1 MSRKIMTAF
10 VAVFLVFACSF
21 GVFAEEFDPD
31 RTGSITLT
39 LIGQNQKEP
48 IAGAGLR
55 VYHVA
60 SLEAGEDGTL
70 RYTYTEDFE
79 QMDVPLDD
87 ASLPAKLAAF
97 VSEHPIPFLT
107 ATTDEESTA
116 RWDSL
121 PLGLYY
127 VEQAGAVAGFAPC
140 TPFLVTLP
148 QETDGGYVYDVN
160 ASPKTD
166 VERLTAITI
175 RKVWNTDESTKIPE
189 QVTVQLLR
197 DGAVI
202 ETAVLNEQNNWQ
214 VTYQDLPESDG
225 YSIKEVN
232 VPQGFTATYHRNGYV
247 FTVTNTATLAQ
258 TGQLVW
264 PIPVLAVSGMLLL
277 AVGTVLLQKK
287 REPNA

>member
-1 MSRKIMTAF
+1 MSRKIITAC

-21 GVFAEEFDPD
+21 GVFAAEFDPAA
-31 RTGSITLT
+31 TGSISVT
-39 LIGQNQKEP
+39 LIEQNRQQP
-48 IAGAGLR
+48 IAGAVLR
-55 VYHVA
+55 VYYVA
-60 SLEAGEDGTL
+60 AVAAEADGAL
-70 RYTYTEDFE
+70 LYAYTEDFE

-97 VSEHPIPFLT
+97 VSEHPVPFLT
-107 ATTDEESTA
+107 ATTDEEGTV

-148 QETDGGYVYDVN
+148 NEADGGYVYDIN

-214 VTYQDLPESDG
+214 VTYQNLPESDG
-225 YSIKEVN
+225 YGIKEVN